1 MNFAYAAPPFAP
13 TGGAL
18 DTETVLGI
26 IPARMGS
33 RRLPGKPL
41 QLLGGRPLIEWV
53 WRRAASFAVLD
64 ACVIATDAES
74 VAATGR
80 AMGAEVV
87 LTSPLHESGTARAA
101 EVVTFEAYRDYG
113 IIVNVQG
120 DEPFIRESDV
130 AAAVAEVRAG
140 HDIGTVAAPV
150 RSLGAWRDPAVV
162 KVTRRGDGAALYFSR
177 APIPFARD
185 REPTTE
191 ELAGPGFLRH
201 IGVYAYA
208 REALLAWSRLPASH
222 LEATERL
229 EQLRALEAGLSIG
242 VGVVEEAEGGI
253 DTAADLAR
261 AEAILKQG
269 MEPGLSP
276 IGER

>member
-1 MNFAYAAPPFAP
+1 MRGRAALSAP

-18 DTETVLGI
+18 DTEAVLGI
-26 IPARMGS
+26 IPAHMGS
-33 RRLPGKPL
+33 QRLPGKPL
-41 QLLGGRPLIEWV
+41 RLLAGRPLIEWV
-53 WRRAASFAVLD
+53 WRRAVRFGSLD
-64 ACVIATDAES
+64 ACVIATDAEA
-74 VAATGR
+74 VAAVGR
-80 AMGAEVV
+80 SMGAKVV
-87 LTSPLHESGTARAA
+87 LTSPQHESGTSRAA
-101 EVVTFEAYRDYG
+101 EVVSLEAYRRFG
-113 IIVNVQG
+113 IVVNVQG
-120 DEPFIRESDV
+120 DEPFLRESAV

-140 HDIGTVAAPV
+140 RDIGTVAAPV
-150 RSLGAWRDPAVV
+150 RSVGAWRDPAVV

-177 APIPFARD
+177 APIPFMRD

-201 IGVYAYA
+201 IGVYAYT
-208 REALLAWSRLPASH
+208 REALLAWSRLPASQ

-242 VGVVEEAEGGI
+242 VAIVEEAEGGI